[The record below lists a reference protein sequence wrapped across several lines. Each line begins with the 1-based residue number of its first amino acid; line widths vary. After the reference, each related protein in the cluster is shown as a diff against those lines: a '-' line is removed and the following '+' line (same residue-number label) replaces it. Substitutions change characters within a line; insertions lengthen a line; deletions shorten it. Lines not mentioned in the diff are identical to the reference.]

1 MPKLLPPLIG
11 ESLRR
16 SQGLEIASN
25 LLPNR
30 SGFGFDHRVMEQVVL
45 AEALSLRYGTYTAVN
60 KVTLA
65 ISRGDCFGLL
75 GPNGAGKSTFIRLL
89 YGARLRDEGELLV
102 LGMDPQ
108 ISPRQLKKRIGVV
121 PQENCLDDHLSVE
134 ENLRIFGAYHG
145 LYGTAFR
152 IRVEELLK
160 FMSLDAKRDAG
171 VKQLSGG
178 MQRRLAFVRALL
190 HRPDFLI
197 LDEPTT
203 GLDPAVR
210 QLLWEK
216 VHELNREGVT
226 ILLTTHYMEEAQ
238 KLCRNVAIMNE
249 GSLATEGRPGDL
261 IQKHVPGFVAIFDR
275 KSLEARVSEAAL
287 KTRFDI
293 SFSLEPIQ
301 ILIRAPNLET
311 LLNLAKEWQTE
322 PLMIRPSNLEDVF
335 LKISGKDLDR
345 YA

>member
-1 MPKLLPPLIG
+1 MEKVVSA
-11 ESLRR
+11 ES
-16 SQGLEIASN
+16 
-25 LLPNR
+25 
-30 SGFGFDHRVMEQVVL
+30 
-45 AEALSLRYGTYTAVN
+45 LSLRYGSFTAVN
-60 KVTLA
+60 QVSLE
-65 ISRGDCFGLL
+65 IQQGDCFGLL

-89 YGARLRDEGELLV
+89 YGARLRDEGSLFV
-102 LGMDPQ
+102 LGKDPEV
-108 ISPRQLKKRIGVV
+108 SPRELKKKLGVV
-121 PQENCLDDHLSVE
+121 PQENCLDDNLTVE

-145 LYGTAFR
+145 LYGEAFR
-152 IRVEELLK
+152 ARVIELLR
-160 FMSLDAKRDAG
+160 FMSLEAKSTAR

-178 MQRRLAFVRALL
+178 MQRRLTFVRALL
-190 HRPDFLI
+190 HRPEFLI

-249 GSLATEGRPGDL
+249 GRIASEGRPTEL
-261 IQKHVPGFVAIFDR
+261 IEKHVPGFVAIFDR
-275 KSLEARVSEAAL
+275 KSLGDKVSETEL
-287 KTRFDI
+287 KKRSDLSYT
-293 SFSLEPIQ
+293 LEPIQ
-301 ILIRAPNLET
+301 ILLRASNLET
-311 LLNLAKEWQTE
+311 LMGLAKEWGSE

-335 LKISGKDLDR
+335 LKIAGKDLDK

>member
-1 MPKLLPPLIG
+1 MR
-11 ESLRR
+11 SL
-16 SQGLEIASN
+16 
-25 LLPNR
+25 
-30 SGFGFDHRVMEQVVL
+30 GFDTQSMQNIVS
-45 AEALSLRYGTYTAVN
+45 AEGLSLRYGSFVAVN
-60 KVTLA
+60 EVTLS

-75 GPNGAGKSTFIRLL
+75 GPNGAGKSTLIRLL
-89 YGARLRDEGELLV
+89 YGARLRERGTLKV
-102 LGMDPQ
+102 LGLDPQ
-108 ISPRQLKKRIGVV
+108 LAPRELKKRMGVV
-121 PQENCLDDHLSVE
+121 PQENCLDDHLTVE

-145 LYGTAFR
+145 LYGPAFR
-152 IRVEELLK
+152 QRVDELLR

-178 MQRRLAFVRALL
+178 MQRRLTFVRALL
-190 HRPDFLI
+190 HRPEFLI

-249 GSLATEGRPGDL
+249 GKISTGGRPLNL
-261 IQKHVPGFVAIFDR
+261 IQEYVPGFVALFDR
-275 KSLEARVSEAAL
+275 KSLADKISEEFVSEHPEL
-287 KTRFDI
+287 
-293 SFSLEPIQ
+293 SFTWEPIQ
-301 ILIRAPNLET
+301 VLVRAESLESLT
-311 LLNLAKEWQTE
+311 RLAKELGSE

-335 LKISGKDLDR
+335 LKITGKDLDK